1 MAKLTRLKSKI
12 TTATLCLFTS
22 LTATAQTWQIQPVD
36 EPNALTLLAIGVGLL
51 ILLKSKNKK

>member
-1 MAKLTRLKSKI
+1 MANYTRLKSKL
-12 TTATLCLFTS
+12 TAASLCLFTS
-22 LTATAQTWQIQPVD
+22 LSATANTWQLQPVD